1 VFDKKYMKSDDLH
14 LLNDHINVDDVVLLY
29 LLHDY
34 DIYQIQHV
42 YSTFEVH
49 QEEDKIYSNIFLF
62 NYK

>member
-1 VFDKKYMKSDDLH
+1 MKSDDLH

-42 YSTFEVH
+42 YSTLEVH

>member
-1 VFDKKYMKSDDLH
+1 MMTIKYMKSDDLH

-42 YSTFEVH
+42 YSPFEVH